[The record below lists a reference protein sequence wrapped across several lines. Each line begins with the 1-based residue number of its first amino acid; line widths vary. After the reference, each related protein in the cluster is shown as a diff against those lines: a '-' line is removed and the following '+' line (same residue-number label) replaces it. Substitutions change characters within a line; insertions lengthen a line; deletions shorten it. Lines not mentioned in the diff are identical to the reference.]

1 MIGYGF
7 LSENTDFARACTDA
21 GINFIGPQPES
32 ILAIGDKV
40 KYNARLLRFFVFGHA
55 VYFFPE
61 DRSLVEGQP
70 LTRVLLANYL
80 DRIQEPARCQGAL
93 HPTYPRLQRSRPEHR
108 QLD

>member
-40 KYNARLLRFFVFGHA
+40 QYNERHASFFFIWDMLISLRSI
-55 VYFFPE
+55 
-61 DRSLVEGQP
+61 SLVEG
-70 LTRVLLANYL
+70 
-80 DRIQEPARCQGAL
+80 D
-93 HPTYPRLQRSRPEHR
+93 
-108 QLD
+108 